1 MISGRLLG
9 LVALVGERWEG
20 GTPSVRGQ
28 DALIPAPTLWTKRSS
43 SMLFSGLTLRNRVV
57 ALEFEPFRAIR
68 THLDPIS

>member
-1 MISGRLLG
+1 MREIRLSGS
-9 LVALVGERWEG
+9 EG
-20 GTPSVRGQ
+20 GEPGFNRVS
-28 DALIPAPTLWTKRSS
+28 LPLSAPTLWTKRSS